1 MSGAEPI
8 PAGLERVLSLPREA
22 GSAEAAEARELLR
35 NSLVALGYDVETL
48 RFAFSPGTLNAF
60 PLAGAGLGW
69 LAILQIPLLLMPA
82 LPAWGALLVWIVGLG
97 GILALSVGTALGWG
111 ARSDVR
117 EDATLI
123 ARRSPAPVRRWI
135 VAHTDTKAQGH
146 SMAGRLVAIWA
157 VLAAVAALTL
167 LAALRLG
174 GALHP
179 APVATAAL
187 GTLLAGFLAGRGKLR
202 GRTTGARDN
211 GSGLVA
217 ALAAAEAST
226 DPATGILLTGAEE
239 FGLVGARILA
249 QTRPELIRGT
259 DVVNLDTLDDRGT
272 LSLVSH
278 DAQGRKL
285 AGRLAMLLASPGA
298 AVRERRLPVGIFV
311 DSYPLA
317 RAGGRAV
324 TIGRLDW
331 ATLRLIHTPRDS
343 RDTLSFATAL
353 RIGRVLGSTTA

>member
-8 PAGLERVLSLPREA
+8 PAALERVLSLPREA

-35 NSLVALGYDVETL
+35 NALVQLGYDVEVL
-48 RFAFSPGTLNAF
+48 RFAFSPRTLNAF

-69 LAILQIPLLLMPA
+69 LALLQIPLLLMPA
-82 LPAWGALLVWIVGLG
+82 LPPWGALLVWIGGLG
-97 GILALSVGTALGWG
+97 GVLALSIGTALGWG
-111 ARSDVR
+111 ARTDMR

-123 ARRSPAPVRRWI
+123 ARRGAAPVRRWI

-146 SMAGRLVAIWA
+146 SMAGRLVAVWVVIA
-157 VLAAVAALTL
+157 AIAAFTILAF
-167 LAALRLG
+167 LRLG
-174 GALHP
+174 GALEP
-179 APVATAAL
+179 GPVAGAAL
-187 GTLLAGFLAGRGKLR
+187 GSLVAGFLAGRGKLR

-217 ALAAAEAST
+217 ALAAAETST

-249 QTRPELIRGT
+249 ESRPELIRGT
-259 DVVNLDTLDDRGT
+259 DIVNLDTLDDRGT

-278 DAQGRKL
+278 DARGREL
-285 AGRLAMLLASPGA
+285 AGRLAPLFASPGT
-298 AVRERRLPVGIFV
+298 AVRERRLPLGIFV

-317 RAGGRAV
+317 RGGGRAV

-331 ATLRLIHTPRDS
+331 GTLRLLHTSRDS
-343 RDTLSFATAL
+343 RETLRFGTAL
-353 RIGRVLGSTTA
+353 HVGRVLGSMPA

>member
-8 PAGLERVLSLPREA
+8 PAALERVLSLPREA
-22 GSAEAAEARELLR
+22 GSTEAAEARDLLR
-35 NSLVALGYDVETL
+35 NSLIALGYEVETV

-60 PLAGAGLGW
+60 PLTGAGLGW

-82 LPAWGALLVWIVGLG
+82 LPRWGALLVWIGGLG
-97 GILALSVGTALGWG
+97 GVLALSVGTALGWG
-111 ARSDVR
+111 ARADVR
-117 EDATLI
+117 EDATLV
-123 ARRSPAPVRRWI
+123 ARRGAAPVRRWI

-146 SMAGRLVAIWA
+146 SMAGRLVAVWA
-157 VLAAVAALTL
+157 VLAAIAAFTL
-167 LAALRLG
+167 LAVLRLG
-174 GALHP
+174 GALQP
-179 APVATAAL
+179 APVAAAAL
-187 GTLLAGFLAGRGKLR
+187 GTLVAGFLAGRGRLR
-202 GRTTGARDN
+202 GTTTGARDN

-217 ALAAAEAST
+217 ALAAAEASI

-259 DVVNLDTLDDRGT
+259 DVVNLDTLDERGT

-278 DAQGRKL
+278 DARGRAL
-285 AGRLAMLLASPGA
+285 AGRLAPLFASPDM

-317 RAGGRAV
+317 RAGSRAV

-331 ATLRLIHTPRDS
+331 GTLRLIHTPRDS
-343 RDTLSFATAL
+343 RDTLSFGTAV
-353 RIGRVLGSTTA
+353 RIGRILGSMPA